1 VDFDLPSWLLDC
13 NTNAPVMTVWNKV
26 GRTIRQ
32 SVPAAQFL
40 LHFRKCLANLCNAP
54 RTQGSTTSSVGER
67 LEIGFSFTVGI
78 ELVGVARKGVRV
90 DGVDCDPG
98 LLSCIDRLI

>member
-1 VDFDLPSWLLDC
+1 
-13 NTNAPVMTVWNKV
+13 MTVWNKV

-40 LHFRKCLANLCNAP
+40 LHFRKCLTNLCNAP

-67 LEIGFSFTVGI
+67 LEVGFSLAVPI
-78 ELVGVARKGVRV
+78 ELLGIARKGVRV
-90 DGVDCDPG
+90 DGVDCNPG
-98 LLSCIDRLI
+98 LLSCIDSLI